1 MASFRR
7 GISRAS
13 RSRLVDPTLALMLGS
28 YGVAAALI
36 GGEWPQPHWFC
47 AVLVAASAAF
57 LGVRRRLP
65 TASYVGALGA
75 LALISLTVGDY
86 EAGSSLLIV
95 LLASYSVG
103 AYGGHPRVA
112 AGVATGYVVA
122 STVHRSGADAVTAA
136 LFIGL
141 MLVLPFGLGLT
152 VRRLRVRAQ
161 ELTEWAARLQLEQE
175 TLAAAAAAEAAKTE
189 RLRIA
194 RELHDIVSHGLGL
207 MVLQAGVAQN
217 LLTRDLGRARQALD
231 LVRQTGQESM
241 AEMGRLVS
249 LIRAD
254 GAGPDPQ
261 PTFADIDRLVG
272 AQRAA
277 GARVDLDTQGC
288 PRRLSPAVELS
299 AYRVVQES
307 LTNAMKHAADSPVRV
322 VLSYQEQALCVEVS
336 NDAGGGQVGVRSQ
349 SARAGLVGLR
359 ERVDVF
365 GGQLFAGPGA
375 HGGWT
380 VRALFPT
387 QR

>member
-1 MASFRR
+1 
-7 GISRAS
+7 
-13 RSRLVDPTLALMLGS
+13 L
-28 YGVAAALI
+28 
-36 GGEWPQPHWFC
+36 
-47 AVLVAASAAF
+47 
-57 LGVRRRLP
+57 
-65 TASYVGALGA
+65 A

-103 AYGGHPRVA
+103 AYGAHPRVA
-112 AGVATGYVVA
+112 AGVAAGYVVA

-217 LLTRDLGRARQALD
+217 LLTRDLERARQALD

>member
-1 MASFRR
+1 MIGRLR
-7 GISRAS
+7 HLNPT
-13 RSRLVDPTLALMLGS
+13 LVDAAIAVFLGVLAELELLLLVGDLSARERAADALTLPFLTLPLALRRRAPTVALILILAAERVQELLGGGLRNGGTLPLLAILLAIYS
-28 YGVAAALI
+28 QAAGVGLRRALVGAGLVVAAALTI
-36 GGEWPQPHWFC
+36 PPIT
-47 AVLVAASAAF
+47 
-57 LGVRRRLP
+57 LGDTIYR
-65 TASYVGALGA
+65 
-75 LALISLTVGDY
+75 
-86 EAGSSLLIV
+86 
-95 LLASYSVG
+95 
-103 AYGGHPRVA
+103 
-112 AGVATGYVVA
+112 
-122 STVHRSGADAVTAA
+122 
-136 LFIGL
+136 
-141 MLVLPFGLGLT
+141 LVLTMVPWVLGRV
-152 VRRLRVRAQ
+152 VRDRQERALSIEQRAQ
-161 ELTEWAARLQLEQE
+161 GLENEQAVRI
-175 TLAAAAAAEAAKTE
+175 AAATVEE
-189 RLRIA
+189 RARIA

-217 LLTRDLGRARQALD
+217 LLTRDLERARQALD